1 MASRLSPF
9 RFLMLSK
16 LRRARVVL
24 IAAFV
29 LPFAAVSAQRPPGSR
44 ATPPLIAVDTGS
56 LAVLDTI
63 ERAAMSED
71 ALFSSPLDAPLPL
84 DSDVRAGRL
93 PNGLRYYV
101 RRNARPEHRLELRLA
116 VDVGS
121 VLETDDQRGL
131 AHFVEHMAFNGTK
144 RFAKQAIVSYL
155 ESIGMRF
162 GADLNA
168 YTGFDETVYTL
179 TLPSDRPEALARG
192 IEILGDWAHAITFDS
207 LEVERERPVVIEE
220 WRQGQ
225 GAGARLRDAQL
236 PVLFQG
242 SRYAHRLPIG
252 DTSVVRHASVADLR
266 GFYDSWYRPEL
277 MTVVAVG
284 DVDPA
289 QMESEI
295 RRRFS
300 VLHDSGAVIPRPI
313 TSVPGHAETL
323 VSIVRD
329 AEATST
335 SVSLLYKRDPAP
347 LQSVGDYRQQL
358 VEALYDQMLNARLY
372 EVAQRPDA
380 PFLGAGSSK
389 GRFVRTKDAYSL
401 GAGVADTGVIRGLHA
416 LLVETARVERY
427 GFLQSELERARSD
440 LLRSMEQAYAE
451 RAKTVSAAYASEYV
465 SAALEGYPYL
475 STSDAWT
482 LHRRFVP
489 TIGIDEVN
497 ALARDFI
504 TDSNRVVLVTAP
516 ANDAVRVPDEAA
528 LLAVFDQVKSA
539 DITPYVDD
547 VADVPLVATMPTAG
561 KVLEGSTDSVSAVTE
576 WRLSNGVRVLVK
588 PTRFKDDQ
596 VLLAGASP
604 GGNSLAPDSTFLS
617 ASMGATAAS
626 LGGVGSFDQVQLE
639 KALAGKAVSV
649 SPSIGQVEEGISGSA
664 SPQDLETLFQLVH
677 LYFTEPRRDTA
688 AFQAFQARARSYLE
702 NRDRDPSAV
711 LADTLQVTLT
721 SHNPRA
727 LPMTPERFA
736 ELDLDR
742 ALDFYRDRFSNADDF
757 TFAIVGSVDTTS
769 LRPLV
774 ERWLGSLPSTGRV
787 ESWRDVGVRAP
798 DGIVRREVHRGLE
811 QKADTRLVFHGD
823 ADRTDLAERYAM
835 GAMAQVL
842 DMRLRDKLREELG
855 GTYGASVSSSLAR
868 EPRAEF
874 LVSIAFGSDPS
885 RVQELTAAVFSEI
898 DRLKTEQPTAEEL
911 AKVQEIMR
919 RSLEG
924 GLEQNGYWLG
934 QILSYDR
941 QHLPL
946 ADIGSE
952 RRYVDALTPATV
964 HAAAKRYLD
973 DRQYVLVSLLPEK

>member
-1 MASRLSPF
+1 
-9 RFLMLSK
+9 MLSK
-16 LRRARVVL
+16 LLRARLAL
-24 IAAFV
+24 IAAFI
-29 LPFAAVSAQRPPGSR
+29 LPFAAASAQRPPGSR
-44 ATPPLIAVDTGS
+44 TTPPVTATDSGS

-63 ERAAMSED
+63 ERAAISED
-71 ALFSSPLDAPLPL
+71 ALFSSPLDTPLPL
-84 DSDVRAGRL
+84 DSDVRAGQL

-101 RRNARPEHRLELRLA
+101 RRNARPENRLELRLA

-121 VLETDDQRGL
+121 VLEDDDQRGL

-168 YTGFDETVYTL
+168 YTSFDETVYTL

-207 LEVERERPVVIEE
+207 IEVERERPVVIEE

-236 PVLFQG
+236 PVLFSG
-242 SRYAHRLPIG
+242 SRYAQRLPIG

-266 GFYDSWYRPEL
+266 EFYANWYRPEL

-289 QMESEI
+289 QMEAEI

-300 VLHDSGAVIPRPI
+300 VLHDSGTVVPRPI

-372 EVAQRPDA
+372 EVAQRPNA

-401 GAGVADTGVIRGLHA
+401 GAGVADTGVLRGLRA
-416 LLVETARVERY
+416 LLEETARVERY

-451 RAKTVSAAYASEYV
+451 RAKTVSAAYASVYV
-465 SAALEGYPYL
+465 SAALEGDPYL

-482 LHRRFVP
+482 LHQRFVP
-489 TIGIDEVN
+489 TIGIGEVN
-497 ALARDFI
+497 DLARDFI

-516 ANDAVRVPDEAA
+516 ANDAVRIPDKAA
-528 LLAVFDQVKSA
+528 LLAVFDQVRSA

-547 VADVPLVATMPTAG
+547 VTDVPLVATMPAAG
-561 KVLEGSTDSVSAVTE
+561 RVLEGSTDSVSAVTE

-677 LYFTEPRRDTA
+677 LFFTEPRRDTA
-688 AFQAFQARARSYLE
+688 AFQAFQARARSFLE
-702 NRDRDPSAV
+702 NRDRDPSSV

-721 SHNPRA
+721 NHHPRA
-727 LPMTPERFA
+727 QPMTPERFA
-736 ELDLDR
+736 ELDLDS
-742 ALDFYRDRFSNADDF
+742 ALDFYRDRFADAGDF
-757 TFAIVGSVDTTS
+757 TFAIVGNVDTTA

-774 ERWLGSLPSTGRV
+774 ERWLGSLPATGRV

-798 DGIVRREVHRGLE
+798 EGIVRREVHRGLE

-885 RVQELTAAVFSEI
+885 RVQELTDAVFNEI
-898 DRLKTEQPTAEEL
+898 DRLKTTEPTSEEL

-919 RSLEG
+919 RNMEG

-946 ADIGSE
+946 ADIASE
-952 RRYVDALTPATV
+952 QRYVDALTPAIV
-964 HAAAKRYLD
+964 RAAAQRYLND
-973 DRQYVLVSLLPEK
+973 SQYVLVSLLPEK

>member
-1 MASRLSPF
+1 MFPIAL
-9 RFLMLSK
+9 
-16 LRRARVVL
+16 RAR
-24 IAAFV
+24 AALFAILV
-29 LPFAAVSAQRPPGSR
+29 LPSVAATAQRPPGAR
-44 ATPPLIAVDTGS
+44 TTLPATVVDSGS
-56 LAVLDTI
+56 LVALDTI
-63 ERAAMSED
+63 ERAGSSED
-71 ALFSSPLDAPLPL
+71 ALLFSTPLDAALPL
-84 DSDVRAGRL
+84 DGDVRAGRL
-93 PNGLRYYV
+93 ENGLRYYV
-101 RRNARPEHRLELRLA
+101 RRNTRPEHRLELRLA

-121 VLETDDQRGL
+121 VLEDEHQRGL

-144 RFAKQAIVSYL
+144 RFARQAIVSYL
-155 ESIGMRF
+155 ESVGMRF

-242 SRYAHRLPIG
+242 SRYARRLPIG
-252 DTSVVRHASVADLR
+252 DTSVVRHATVAELR
-266 GFYDSWYRPEL
+266 AFYTTWYRPEL

-289 QMESEI
+289 RMEAEI

-300 VLHDSGAVIPRPI
+300 VLHDSGTVLPRPL
-313 TSVPGHAETL
+313 TTVPGHAETL

-329 AEATST
+329 TEATST
-335 SVSLLYKRDPAP
+335 SVSLIYKRDPAP
-347 LQSVGDYRQQL
+347 LQTVGDYRRQL
-358 VEALYDQMLNARLY
+358 VEALYEQMLNARLY
-372 EVAQRPDA
+372 EVAQRPGA

-389 GRFVRTKDAYSL
+389 GRFVRAKDAYSL
-401 GAGVADTGVIRGLHA
+401 SAAVADTGVLDGLRA
-416 LLVETARVERY
+416 LLVEAARVERY
-427 GFLQSELERARSD
+427 GFLPSELDRARSD
-440 LLRSMEQAYAE
+440 LLRGMELVYAE

-465 SAALEGYPYL
+465 NAALDDEPYL

-482 LHRRFVP
+482 LHQRFVP
-489 TIGIDEVN
+489 TIAIDEVN

-504 TDSNRVVLVTAP
+504 TDSNRVVLVSAP
-516 ANDAVRVPDEAA
+516 SNDAVRIPDEAA
-528 LLAVFDQVKSA
+528 LLAVFDQVRSA
-539 DITPYVDD
+539 GITPYVDD
-547 VADVPLVATMPTAG
+547 IADVPLVATVPKPG
-561 KVLEGSTDSVSAVTE
+561 RVLASSTDSVSAVTE

-596 VLLAGASP
+596 VLLAASSP

-617 ASMGATAAS
+617 ASMGATAAL
-626 LGGVGSFDQVQLE
+626 LGGVGAFNQVQLE
-639 KALAGKAVSV
+639 KALSGKAVSV
-649 SPSIGQVEEGISGSA
+649 TPSIGQVEEGISGSA

-677 LYFTEPRRDTA
+677 LFFTEPRRDTA
-688 AFQAFQARARSYLE
+688 AFQSFQARARSYLE
-702 NRDRDPSAV
+702 NRDRDPSSV
-711 LADTLQVTLT
+711 LTDTLQVTLT
-721 SHNPRA
+721 NHDPRA
-727 LPMTPERFA
+727 QPMTPERFA
-736 ELDLDR
+736 QLDLDT
-742 ALDFYRDRFSNADDF
+742 ALDFYRDRFANAGDF
-757 TFAIVGSVDTTS
+757 TFAIVGNVDTTT

-774 ERWLGSLPSTGRV
+774 ERWLASLPSTGRV

-798 DGIVRREVHRGLE
+798 AGIVRRELHRGVE
-811 QKADTRLVFHGD
+811 NKADTRLVFHGD

-885 RVQELTAAVFSEI
+885 RVQELTDAVFAEI
-898 DRLKTEQPTAEEL
+898 DSLKKTEPTTEEL
-911 AKVQEIMR
+911 GKVQEIMR
-919 RSLEG
+919 RNLET

-941 QHLPL
+941 QGLPL
-946 ADIGSE
+946 ADIASE
-952 RRYVDALTPATV
+952 RSYVDALTPSAV
-964 HAAAKRYLD
+964 RAAARRYLD